1 MVKNRLHCRRC
12 GFYPW
17 VGKIP
22 WRKKWQ
28 PIAIFLPGKSHGQRS
43 LVGYTPWGCKRV
55 RHDWATKQQQQCWAS
70 FHMLIGYLYIFSR
83 EMSIQ
88 VHRSF
93 KKLVALLLLLSSISL
108 HIMDILYQIYD
119 LQIFSLISLILFTLL
134 IVSSLILMNPN
145 LIYFFLL

>member
-1 MVKNRLHCRRC
+1 
-12 GFYPW
+12 
-17 VGKIP
+17 
-22 WRKKWQ
+22 
-28 PIAIFLPGKSHGQRS
+28 
-43 LVGYTPWGCKRV
+43 
-55 RHDWATKQQQQCWAS
+55 
-70 FHMLIGYLYIFSR
+70 MLIGYLYIFSR